1 MKNYEPLEM
10 TLITFAQDVVT
21 LSDSAAAGNDNLGG
35 DNNGGYD
42 GLPEDWGW

>member
-21 LSDSAAAGNDNLGG
+21 LSNSDNQGG
-35 DNNGGYD
+35 VGDW
-42 GLPEDWGW
+42 ED

>member
-21 LSDSAAAGNDNLGG
+21 LSSSDNM
-35 DNNGGYD
+35 D
-42 GLPEDWGW
+42 GPLDGWGE